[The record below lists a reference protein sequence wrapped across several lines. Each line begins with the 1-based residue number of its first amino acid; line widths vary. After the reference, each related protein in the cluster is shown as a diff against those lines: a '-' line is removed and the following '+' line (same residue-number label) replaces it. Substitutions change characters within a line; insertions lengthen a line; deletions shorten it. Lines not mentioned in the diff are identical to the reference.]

1 MAGEIDYETVEVP
14 AEKTPVEYTYA
25 ERRAEIL
32 TLIKQAGHPCRINQ
46 SQLADRYDCSAPN
59 ISKDMAALADHID
72 ETLGDRRELNTRT
85 VLERAIDGLI
95 EQEEWRQAAK
105 TALEYDEWIRENK
118 ELEELTER
126 LAALEERHERAKYR

>member
-118 ELEELTER
+118 KLEELTER

>member
-72 ETLGDRRELNTRT
+72 ETLGDRWELNTRT